1 MIWLKGCP
9 KCSGDMHFDPLAE
22 EYVCLQCGL
31 SVDRPPP
38 SQEGPSPR
46 PLAAGVA
53 SSPAGL
59 ADRPVG
65 HTTETASGAPRDGL
79 KRS

>member
-38 SQEGPSPR
+38 NQEEPSPR
-46 PLAAGVA
+46 LLATGVA

-59 ADRPVG
+59 PDRPVR
-65 HTTETASGAPRDGL
+65 HATQTASGARREGL

>member
-31 SVDRPPP
+31 SVDRLPPK
-38 SQEGPSPR
+38 QEEPSPR
-46 PLAAGVA
+46 PLAASVA

-59 ADRPVG
+59 PDGSFGPAARAGSDTPHPVP
-65 HTTETASGAPRDGL
+65 ESR
-79 KRS
+79 